1 MGGRGARSMSSGGG
15 AVLSNAQTTARTYT
29 AMTDAEASQIRNDV
43 DDRYDIDAKTA
54 IKEYI
59 SKNPY
64 DKALGSGY
72 SISQDMNYR
81 LDNGMKLDATE
92 AYMDSEMSR
101 AMHNLGKDTILY
113 RAAHQDILQSMGIQN
128 YDRMS
133 ESQLKSALVGGLLTT
148 KSYTST
154 AYDYNKS
161 PFTTGALAGGREI
174 IMNIKAKSDTQVVF
188 GARAQAEIILNK
200 GTNLRITDVRY
211 TGRTASPRSSSRN
224 YKQIQIDCE
233 VE

>member
-1 MGGRGARSMSSGGG
+1 MGGRGARSMSGGSGGAG
-15 AVLSNAQTTARTYT
+15 VTQPTVRTYST
-29 AMTDAEASQIRNDV
+29 MTDSEAAQIRADV
-43 DDRYDIDAKTA
+43 DDMYDIDAKTA

-64 DKALGSGY
+64 DKALGQGY

-92 AYMDSEMSR
+92 AYMDSEISR

-113 RAAHQDILQSMGIQN
+113 RGAHQDILQGMGIQN

-133 ESQLKSALVGGLLTT
+133 EAQLKSALVGGVMTT

-154 AYDYNKS
+154 AYDYQKS
-161 PFTTGALAGGREI
+161 PFLSGSLSGGREV

-188 GARAQAEIILNK
+188 GAKSQAEIIMNK
-200 GTNLRITDVRY
+200 GTSLRITDVKY
-211 TGRTASPRSSSRN
+211 TGRTASPRSSARN

-233 VE
+233 VI

>member
-15 AVLSNAQTTARTYT
+15 GAGVIQPTVRTYST
-29 AMTDAEASQIRNDV
+29 MTDSEAAQIRNDV
-43 DDRYDIDAKTA
+43 DASYDSDARTA

-59 SKNPY
+59 SKTSY
-64 DKALGSGY
+64 DNALGQGY

-81 LDNGMKLDATE
+81 LDNGIKLDATE
-92 AYMDSEMSR
+92 QFMDSEISR

-113 RAAHQDILQSMGIQN
+113 RGAHQDILRDMGIQN

-133 ESQLKSALVGGLLTT
+133 EAQLKSALVGGVMTT

-154 AYDYNKS
+154 AYDYQKS
-161 PFTTGALAGGREI
+161 PFLSGSLSGGREV

-188 GARAQAEIILNK
+188 GSKSQSEIIMNK
-200 GTNLRITDVRY
+200 GTSLRITDVKY
-211 TGRTASPRSSSRN
+211 TGRTASPRSSARN
-224 YKQIQIDCE
+224 YRQIQIDCE
-233 VE
+233 VI